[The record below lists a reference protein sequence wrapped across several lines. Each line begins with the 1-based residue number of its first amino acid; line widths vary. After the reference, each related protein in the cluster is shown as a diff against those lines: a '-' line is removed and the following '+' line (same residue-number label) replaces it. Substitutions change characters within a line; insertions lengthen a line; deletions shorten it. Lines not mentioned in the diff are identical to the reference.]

1 MAISMFTIGD
11 ATVVQIISNIL
22 ASVLMIVTRIVTAF
36 VKADKLYDSTITA
49 AYIAKNEI
57 LQEYYEWH
65 NTKVERELKEA
76 QNKQIQELNSN
87 KPILIGTGKI
97 EVA

>member
-1 MAISMFTIGD
+1 MFTIGD
-11 ATVVQIISNIL
+11 ATVVQIISNVL

-36 VKADKLYDSTITA
+36 VKADRLYDSTITA
-49 AYIAKNEI
+49 AYVAKNEI
-57 LQEYYEWH
+57 LEEYYKWKNER
-65 NTKVERELKEA
+65 VEAEIQR
-76 QNKQIQELNSN
+76 KQEEQIKELNSN